1 MMAVSLEISSFVLA
15 AVMLGLL
22 SASAFCLA
30 SLADVQH
37 GRPCW
42 HRHTASGLAPLP
54 GWIAVDSIP
63 PVSQNALV
71 DANDW
76 PAGPEFDRS

>member
-22 SASAFCLA
+22 SASAFGLA
-30 SLADVQH
+30 ILADVQH

-54 GWIAVDSIP
+54 GWIAVDSTP
-63 PVSQNALV
+63 PVSSNALADV
-71 DANDW
+71 NDW
-76 PAGPEFDRS
+76 PVEAEFDRS